1 MIINTGVNSTTAEVN
16 GILTQLENEVNTL
29 VTELNTNMTN
39 MVTELSNE
47 VSTLLTI
54 LNTTVSNSVG
64 AVKSVQRGVQASKN
78 TVSTITINPV
88 NPDKCLVLLDSGY
101 IGNGGT
107 FNLPSLVS
115 LTSTELTVSSV
126 GINNSVGVSGGNFSW
141 QVIEFY

>member
-1 MIINTGVNSTTAEVN
+1 MLFNLSAGDNTSEEVEAMLIELKGEINTLMTDLKSDVESM
-16 GILTQLENEVNTL
+16 I
-29 VTELNTNMTN
+29 TELNSDVSSAVAT
-39 MVTELSNE
+39 LS
-47 VSTLLTI
+47 TR
-54 LNTTVSNSVG
+54 G

-88 NPDKCLVLLDSGY
+88 NPDKCLVLLDSDY
-101 IGNGGT
+101 IGNSGT